1 LTILTLSSPLAA
13 CGDDEQV
20 APAAFTSP
28 VDGHQYCAWVNNPH
42 ECDGSGYA
50 PMPFA
55 MPTTQPVRQ
64 PGMSDTD
71 FLLLGGLFG
80 YGLGHHSYYYSDS
93 YYYNRIG
100 PAWDRYPG
108 TYYGYGRAPVT
119 RITTVNNYHT
129 TVVAPVNTRYAA
141 QEKTYAASPKT
152 GGYTS
157 TTGKTYTGNS
167 VPAKAFANT
176 NAPVKAGGSASTVGG
191 SRSTGSGGRYSPSSG
206 KGGYSPSSG
215 GSRSSG
221 GGRR

>member
-1 LTILTLSSPLAA
+1 MDRLPTWLRALVLALTILTLSSPLAA

-108 TYYGYGRAPVT
+108 TYYGYGR
-119 RITTVNNYHT
+119 
-129 TVVAPVNTRYAA
+129 
-141 QEKTYAASPKT
+141 
-152 GGYTS
+152 
-157 TTGKTYTGNS
+157 
-167 VPAKAFANT
+167 
-176 NAPVKAGGSASTVGG
+176 
-191 SRSTGSGGRYSPSSG
+191 
-206 KGGYSPSSG
+206 
-215 GSRSSG
+215 
-221 GGRR
+221 